1 MKRSKKTTKEIAE
14 IIGLKKTPAYT
25 TVYTF
30 FHKMPI
36 EKIIA
41 ILATSVAV
49 AIKK

>member
-1 MKRSKKTTKEIAE
+1 MKEIEE
-14 IIGLKKTPAYT
+14 ILGLEKALAYA

-30 FHKMPI
+30 FYKMPI

-49 AIKK
+49 AIKS